1 QLLDR
6 VCATLG
12 GRAAEQVML
21 GKISTGAV
29 NDLER
34 ITQMA
39 YSQVAVYGM
48 NEKVGLV
55 SFRMERDAFDK
66 PYSDETARLIDE
78 EVRSFVDMAYKRTV
92 ALVEKH
98 REQIE
103 AMTAELLRKE

>member
-1 QLLDR
+1 MDR

-39 YSQVAVYGM
+39 YSQVRARVCGRACDTECCAVGGRAGWGRAFP
-48 NEKVGLV
+48 VVPV
-55 SFRMERDAFDK
+55 SN
-66 PYSDETARLIDE
+66 ARGC
-78 EVRSFVDMAYKRTV
+78 R
-92 ALVEKH
+92 
-98 REQIE
+98 REH
-103 AMTAELLRKE
+103 